1 MVRKFQIIDFIDI
14 LNVSSSVVD
23 VALESAG
30 RAKRRGGSETWC
42 SFQVHVGPG
51 KLQITSLVHQH
62 HGFGHPPFL
71 LQQCTCYDVGGLIAP
86 HGDAGDTG
94 HGMVDRQCTKAC
106 AIDVRSPKE
115 FRIHLIAAGVKDETH
130 QFFEKV

>member
-1 MVRKFQIIDFIDI
+1 MVRKFQIIGFIDI
-14 LNVSSSVVD
+14 LNVSGSVVD

-30 RAKRRGGSETWC
+30 RAKRRGSSETWS
-42 SFQVHVGPG
+42 SFQVHVGPSE
-51 KLQITSLVHQH
+51 LQDASLMLQH

-71 LQQCTCYDVGGLIAP
+71 LQQCTRDDEGGLIAP

-94 HGMVDRQCTKAC
+94 HSMLDCQCTKAG

-115 FRIHLIAAGVKDETH
+115 FCIYLIAAGVKDVSH